1 MMYEVHAHH
10 VMPTSSPY
18 SLHFLNLQ
26 RHSFKTILIYLYR
39 SDVNN
44 TCPICRD
51 EIHGNKDYWEVPEP
65 PSKKE
70 IGNFVLGMAEGAG
83 APT

>member
-1 MMYEVHAHH
+1 MEGTAVLSIYCM
-10 VMPTSSPY
+10 
-18 SLHFLNLQ
+18 
-26 RHSFKTILIYLYR
+26 LISLYR
-39 SDVNN
+39 SDVSN

-51 EIHGNKDYWEVPEP
+51 EIHGNKDFWEVPET
-65 PSKKE
+65 PSKTE